1 MAFIL
6 YLVINVKAINGNIVL
21 AKYTYNINENIIKLS
36 RDTRIANYVITYSEP
51 VEYTNQDIKVS
62 VTFDKEIEYLF
73 GFNKIDEYNFE
84 KIYSQN
90 VNENVNFIDY
100 SGNKSSIEIKI
111 TNIDKEP
118 PKIIG
123 IEEENNLKVPFKLDY
138 TDNIG
143 VKKIEVKRYVQD
155 LDYRVLDHFYDDNS
169 FYGIDVLDTTIKAT
183 IIGRPLG
190 TEKYRYYLNNELK
203 AITDNISYEFKNLT
217 AMTKYAVKIE
227 AIGKNDEVIDVREK
241 VVTTQCFSK
250 VEESKNSN
258 LGIITLKGIY
268 PIVKS
273 IQANVYSDENPN
285 DVTYVQIP
293 YDSSKGE
300 FTFVFNRETF
310 KYTNPQYGYKIH
322 FYFFDENRKEVSV
335 LPFNLKF
342 GAVANEFILDV
353 KDVYNIVKK
362 GTYKIVVEDIAG
374 NVTEK
379 YITIK

>member
-21 AKYTYNINENIIKLS
+21 AKYTYNINENVIKLS

-169 FYGIDVLDTTIKAT
+169 FYGIDVLDNTIKAT

-217 AMTKYAVKIE
+217 AMTKYTVKIE

>member
-21 AKYTYNINENIIKLS
+21 AKYTYNINENVIKLS

-100 SGNKSSIEIKI
+100 SGNKSSIEIII

-217 AMTKYAVKIE
+217 AMTKYTVKIE